1 MLLLKKRKKEVE
13 KRKLKHQNNIWGRQV
28 LTYNRMVYRHVGAD
42 LTPYN
47 LNQNTNGEVYRN
59 MEIAGVLATSKVTA

>member
-1 MLLLKKRKKEVE
+1 M
-13 KRKLKHQNNIWGRQV
+13 G
-28 LTYNRMVYRHVGAD
+28 YRHVGAD

-47 LNQNTNGEVYRN
+47 LNQKTNGEVYRN